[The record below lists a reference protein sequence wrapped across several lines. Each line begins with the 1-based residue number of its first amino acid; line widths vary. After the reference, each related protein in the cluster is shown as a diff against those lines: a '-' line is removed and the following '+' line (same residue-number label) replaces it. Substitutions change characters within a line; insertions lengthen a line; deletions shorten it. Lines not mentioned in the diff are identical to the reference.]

1 MDLKQY
7 THELIYE
14 GKYIPLTDSLEQFKI
29 VCPEYAP
36 HETEIKPYPLPA
48 SEHIFAL
55 IWEINPKHIVSATI
69 RPSEPH
75 FIYSKEFTPGMRTQ
89 MHSHEYLELFYIIDG
104 EYRQKI
110 LGNEYVFHKGELC
123 LIDRNCQHQEIL
135 GEKPAAILFL
145 GITNIMFDDVME
157 KQVSTERISSFLK
170 TALLKQKSLQQY
182 LHFKPLSAQ
191 AVSVSNAKLSSGAAA
206 SSAGS
211 ENASSLIESTLMQ
224 LLTELERHD
233 EASPY
238 ICQGLLLR
246 IFYILSTQYDFS
258 ISQKLRHEMNGI
270 LFDEITKFINEN
282 LAGISI
288 ASLADEFHFQEDYFN
303 RLLKTRTGLTYTEYL
318 QQCRLKKAA
327 ELLRST
333 SYSIDYIMELI
344 GYHNKGYFYRI
355 FHEQYKLTPAKYRA
369 EHKAKAT
376 H

>member
-1 MDLKQY
+1 
-7 THELIYE
+7 
-14 GKYIPLTDSLEQFKI
+14 
-29 VCPEYAP
+29 
-36 HETEIKPYPLPA
+36 
-48 SEHIFAL
+48 
-55 IWEINPKHIVSATI
+55 
-69 RPSEPH
+69 
-75 FIYSKEFTPGMRTQ
+75 
-89 MHSHEYLELFYIIDG
+89 
-104 EYRQKI
+104 
-110 LGNEYVFHKGELC
+110 
-123 LIDRNCQHQEIL
+123 
-135 GEKPAAILFL
+135 
-145 GITNIMFDDVME
+145 
-157 KQVSTERISSFLK
+157 
-170 TALLKQKSLQQY
+170 
-182 LHFKPLSAQ
+182 
-191 AVSVSNAKLSSGAAA
+191 
-206 SSAGS
+206 
-211 ENASSLIESTLMQ
+211 MQ

-270 LFDEITKFINEN
+270 LFDEITKFINES
-282 LAGISI
+282 LAGISL

-303 RLLKTRTGLTYTEYL
+303 RLLKARTGLTYTEYL
-318 QQCRLKKAA
+318 QQCRLRKAE